1 MIKIR
6 GKLLIYNVRKGQHV
20 SVPLKLFDSN
30 FQLSLFFSVSSIS
43 LLFQFFMVAF
53 DILFFFFSLQKE
65 DTAKLLFDEET
76 KI

>member
-53 DILFFFFSLQKE
+53 DILFFFSLQKE

>member
-43 LLFQFFMVAF
+43 LLFQFLMVAF
-53 DILFFFFSLQKE
+53 DILFFFSLQKE